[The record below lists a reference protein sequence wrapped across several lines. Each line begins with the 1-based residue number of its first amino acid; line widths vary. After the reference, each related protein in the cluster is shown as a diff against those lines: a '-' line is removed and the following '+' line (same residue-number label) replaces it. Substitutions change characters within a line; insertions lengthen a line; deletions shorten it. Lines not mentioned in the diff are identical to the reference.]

1 MKPVNFQYERPE
13 TLADALET
21 MRSYGAFA
29 RPLSGGQSLVPMLHM
44 RLVQPA
50 VIVDL
55 NGLGAEL
62 AGVRVVEGGL
72 EIGALTRYAELKSSP
87 QIAEHLPALAHLLGY
102 VGDRQVRN
110 RGTIGG
116 SIAQADPTGE
126 VPLLCVTLGATIIV
140 RSGARGAREIPAREF
155 FQGAYTPG
163 LEPDELVV
171 AVRFPRS
178 PERFA
183 FTEVC
188 RKHNDFAV
196 VSVLAL
202 GTPAD
207 GSWRDVRIGLGGVAD
222 RPVSAEA
229 AAGVLEEGPWEEA
242 RIQRALEAAQ
252 EVIDPPDD
260 VRASAEY
267 RRHLTPIKLRRTLAR
282 MSSDAPV

>member
-55 NGLGAEL
+55 NGL
-62 AGVRVVEGGL
+62 
-72 EIGALTRYAELKSSP
+72 GALTRYAELKSSP